1 MKMNATYL
9 KPNSSQRP
17 SGYEAATGSS
27 KTSSGFTLVEMLV
40 VIAIIGIL
48 VGLTLPAIR
57 NAIETA
63 RTGAVRAE
71 ITALVSAIDQY
82 NQTHGDYP
90 PDFTSNAVVTRHY
103 NKLFPRMGAI
113 DRGLLTDLISAGD
126 MSQAEVLFWCL
137 GGYSDDK
144 QRPFTGPGGPLELT
158 GSDATD
164 LSNYRANQDRP
175 NKLYDFKPG
184 RLVTSDDD
192 DIHPMYIIIEEGGP
206 FVYFDSRTYG
216 NPNNSFS
223 GTGHGMARPYISD
236 QANVN
241 TGGNYPSLQASL
253 AAWNFM
259 KPDTFQLIAPGLDGG
274 FGRGPSTTTR
284 TVYFQY
290 PTGRAIEPST
300 SVDNAQDLLV
310 VGVSRF
316 SETSI
321 GGENLHA
328 DNLTNFADSRLIDD
342 LRE

>member
-57 NAIETA
+57 GAIETT
-63 RTGAVRAE
+63 RIGTVRAE

-206 FVYFDSRTYG
+206 FVYFDSRTYD
-216 NPNNSFS
+216 NSNNFADDDHGTVRPYFSNIPS
-223 GTGHGMARPYISD
+223 GTSWA
-236 QANVN
+236 
-241 TGGNYPSLQASL
+241 
-253 AAWNFM
+253 FM
-259 KPDTFQLIAPGLDGG
+259 KPDTFQLIAPGLDGA
-274 FGRGPSTTTR
+274 FGSDSTAPAS
-284 TVYFQY
+284 VHFQY
-290 PTGRAIEPST
+290 PTGRAIQSDGT
-300 SVDNAQDLLV
+300 V
-310 VGVSRF
+310 VQGVSRF
-316 SETSI
+316 SESSI